1 MKLFDEHIVLRFSF
15 LFASL
20 MFAAFLPDI
29 LNFSENIWRFIPY
42 FASIIFL
49 TYVALFYKFPSMS
62 LKNKKIRD
70 DVEIPEPKIAEPS
83 RDYQKDLHEKDEI
96 FQMMVDVSTDGFWTF
111 DVASGKVYW
120 SNRVAELLGVDPV
133 SMGDSFDALK
143 DRISERD
150 WEIFREKL
158 RTALQNLG
166 NFSCSLTPI
175 DTSKKKSS
183 YTISGR
189 VQCNDGNLPIRVIG
203 TMTEVADVKT
213 AETQGINAYEDP
225 LTGIYNRKYFL
236 EKLKMDVD
244 LAAKRPHYVFAVA
257 LLDIDSFGAINASY
271 SINTGDNVLR
281 VVADRIKSLCRPD
294 DFVARIGADVFAVV
308 LHNIQSRDPNDDL
321 IPIVRNL
328 HNKVKSPITVEER
341 ELYISVS
348 MSVVINQDVD
358 CVEDILANANASLR
372 DMKKGI
378 NHGGIQFFSGGI
390 REKAMRLYKLE
401 FEIRRA
407 IQAQEFVLMY
417 QPIVDITDRN
427 KIVAFEALVRWNR
440 SEHGIISPAEFIP
453 IAEET
458 GLIVPMGALIL
469 RMACRQTKQ
478 WVDMGYKDIQVA
490 VNFSAKQFSMDNM
503 VDDVRQ
509 VLAETNLNPRN
520 LKLEITEYTAM
531 CEADKTIEIMRALS
545 NMGIQ
550 ISIDDFGTGYS
561 SLSYLKRY
569 PVHTLKMDKYFVDH
583 VADNEE
589 DAAFAK
595 MVIGIAKSLNL
606 SLIAEGVESEEQ
618 LDFLRREGCK
628 NIQGYYFS
636 KPLSPE
642 NALKYMEE
650 HYDPKGAVEMPRV
663 VQKPKEVNL
672 NSFSSRIQMP

>member
-1 MKLFDEHIVLRFSF
+1 MKLFDEHVVLRFSF

-49 TYVALFYKFPSMS
+49 AYVAVFYKFPSIS
-62 LKNKKIRD
+62 GKNKKIRN
-70 DVEIPEPKIAEPS
+70 DVDIPEPKVAEPS
-83 RDYQKDLHEKDEI
+83 RDYQKDLHERDEL
-96 FQMMVDVSTDGFWTF
+96 FQMMVDVASDGFWTF

-120 SNRVAELLGVDPV
+120 SNRVAELLNVDPV
-133 SMGDSFDALK
+133 TMVDSFEALK
-143 DRISERD
+143 DKVAESD
-150 WEIFREKL
+150 WNNFREKL
-158 RTALQNLG
+158 RNALQTFG
-166 NFSCSLTPI
+166 DFSCCLNPI
-175 DTSKKKSS
+175 DPSKIKSRF
-183 YTISGR
+183 TISGR
-189 VQCNDGNLPIRVIG
+189 VQCNENGLPIRVIG
-203 TMTEVADVKT
+203 SMNEIVDNKAL
-213 AETQGINAYEDP
+213 ENQGNNIYIDS

-236 EKLKMDVD
+236 EKLKNDVD
-244 LAAKRPHYVFAVA
+244 TAAKRPDYVFAVA

-281 VVADRIKSLCRPD
+281 VISDRIKAQCRPD

-308 LHNIQSRDPNDDL
+308 MHNIQSRDPNDDL

-328 HNKVKSPITVEER
+328 HNKVKAPITLEGR

-478 WVDMGYKDIQVA
+478 WVDMGFKDIQVA

-509 VLAETNLNPRN
+509 VLNETNLNPRN

-642 NALKYMEE
+642 DALKYMED
-650 HYDPKGAVEMPRV
+650 HYDPKTTEDVSDAAVSSV
-663 VQKPKEVNL
+663 SHSVN
-672 NSFSSRIQMP
+672 